1 MIEHAVVWWC
11 ALANSPLIS
20 IVDDDSSIR
29 EATKGLLEA
38 YGYDAVAFASA
49 EEFLDSEQL
58 ASTSCL
64 VTDVRMT
71 GLSGI
76 DLFRRLLNIGHRI
89 PTIFMTAHP
98 EDHVRVTALKMGARC
113 FLTKPVREES
123 FISCLEGALS
133 ECNNGP
139 AGR

>member
-1 MIEHAVVWWC
+1 M
-11 ALANSPLIS
+11 S
-20 IVDDDSSIR
+20 
-29 EATKGLLEA
+29 LLEA
-38 YGYDAVAFASA
+38 HGYVAAAFASA
-49 EEFLDSEQL
+49 EEFLESEQL

-76 DLFRRLLNIGHRI
+76 DLLRRLLNVGYHI

-98 EDHVRVTALKMGARC
+98 EEHVRATALKMGARC

-123 FISCLEGALS
+123 LISCLEGALN
-133 ECNNGP
+133 EHGTEP
-139 AGR
+139 TAQ

>member
-1 MIEHAVVWWC
+1 M
-11 ALANSPLIS
+11 ANPPLIS
-20 IVDDDSSIR
+20 IVDDDSSTR
-29 EATKGLLEA
+29 EATTGLLEA
-38 YGYDAVAFASA
+38 YGYTAVAFASA
-49 EEFLDSEQL
+49 EEFLGSEQL

-76 DLFRRLLNIGHRI
+76 DLFRRLHNIGYRI

-98 EDHVRVTALKMGARC
+98 EDHVRATALKMGARC
-113 FLTKPVREES
+113 FLTKPVKEERL
-123 FISCLEGALS
+123 ISCLEGALREHDTS
-133 ECNNGP
+133 L

>member
-1 MIEHAVVWWC
+1 
-11 ALANSPLIS
+11 
-20 IVDDDSSIR
+20 
-29 EATKGLLEA
+29 
-38 YGYDAVAFASA
+38 VAFASA